1 MGTSPAALEV
11 YLKGQGALG
20 HENNRLTAEQRNYV
34 QLAVSAVNGCD
45 YCTAAHSAM
54 GRMQGSNAGDIKA
67 VANGEAIAA
76 DAGGKYVEAAL
87 LIMEKQGHLTGQ
99 DLARLEGQG
108 LDREVLYEI
117 IGNIGVKIVSNWIN
131 HIAGT
136 KVDAQ
141 FS

>member
-1 MGTSPAALEV
+1 M
-11 YLKGQGALG
+11 
-20 HENNRLTAEQRNYV
+20 
-34 QLAVSAVNGCD
+34 
-45 YCTAAHSAM
+45 
-54 GRMQGSNAGDIKA
+54 
-67 VANGEAIAA
+67 ANGEAIAA